1 MLHKAPI
8 TIITFSADGS
18 RMVTGDAKGTV
29 GVFRTH
35 RGLTPVC
42 NYSREGSIT
51 NIVFCSLMLNQ
62 EYYFKINT

>member
-1 MLHKAPI
+1 MELIYQVLHKAAI
-8 TIITFSADGS
+8 TIIAFSNDGS

-42 NYSREGSIT
+42 NYTRDGAIT

-62 EYYFKINT
+62 E